1 MEEGL
6 LLLQAAVR
14 EKLVV
19 AAISGAVMVLAPL
32 FIPVNYMTGGSWSH
46 TVGSLFMMVQCSGVI
61 GVHDGSMFVEFIDNP
76 YPLIRL
82 VIYPESKVYT
92 NSLFSDY
99 KLCLY

>member
-32 FIPVNYMTGGSWSH
+32 FIPVNYMTGGSWSY
-46 TVGSLFMMVQCSGVI
+46 TVESSLFMMVQCSRS
-61 GVHDGSMFVEFIDNP
+61 HYCS
-76 YPLIRL
+76 
-82 VIYPESKVYT
+82 
-92 NSLFSDY
+92 
-99 KLCLY
+99 

>member
-19 AAISGAVMVLAPL
+19 AAISGAVMVLSPL

-46 TVGSLFMMVQCSGVI
+46 TVESSLFMMVQCSRG
-61 GVHDGSMFVEFIDNP
+61 HCCS
-76 YPLIRL
+76 
-82 VIYPESKVYT
+82 
-92 NSLFSDY
+92 
-99 KLCLY
+99 